1 MCPTPWNSLCRW
13 RKTATTRRTGQII
26 SSDSLYYNA
35 DRSTTQE
42 LQNFDNLKG
51 TDKPWDISGVVES
64 CCHLVEVL
72 CVAGGH
78 VTNTSHVHLVTMDR
92 TSTSYWSFHKASA
105 KRYYTSF
112 LTACVLMLS
121 KQQHHFFIY
130 FILSPFFRCSTSD
143 KCDLNTHT
151 QTHTPHIILTV
162 FSILSPVPLLHPDSQ
177 IHSSFFHPSIA
188 LGVRGELWWSL
199 AGCRPTVTRST
210 SCLRD

>member
-1 MCPTPWNSLCRW
+1 MCPTPWSSLCRW

-92 TSTSYWSFHKASA
+92 TSTSDWMFVCIYKHICIKI
-105 KRYYTSF
+105 
-112 LTACVLMLS
+112 LTVCSERGHSIL
-121 KQQHHFFIY
+121 Y
-130 FILSPFFRCSTSD
+130 FILYLIS
-143 KCDLNTHT
+143 
-151 QTHTPHIILTV
+151 
-162 FSILSPVPLLHPDSQ
+162 
-177 IHSSFFHPSIA
+177 
-188 LGVRGELWWSL
+188 E
-199 AGCRPTVTRST
+199 
-210 SCLRD
+210 